1 MNVFLIIIAGI
12 LLIIGLTGCVLPVI
26 PGVPL
31 SYVGIL
37 LLHFTENVQF
47 SVTFLIVWAVIVIVV
62 QVLDFYIP
70 VWETKR
76 FGGSRWGTIG
86 SLTGIIVGL
95 FFAPWGIIIGSFVGA
110 VIGELLSGRASQD
123 ALKAGLGAFVGF
135 LLGTVAKLTVSVFL
149 IYCYVEALIS

>member
-1 MNVFLIIIAGI
+1 MDIFLIITAGI
-12 LLIIGLTGCVLPVI
+12 LLIIGLIGCVLPVI

-37 LLHFTENVQF
+37 LLHFTSNVQF
-47 SVTFLIVWAVIVIVV
+47 SAVFLIVWAVIVIVV

-70 VWETKR
+70 VWGTKR

-86 SLTGIIVGL
+86 SLIGIVVGL
-95 FFAPWGIIIGSFVGA
+95 FFAPWGIIIGSFAGA

-123 ALKAGLGAFVGF
+123 ALKAGFGTFVGF

-149 IYCYVEALIS
+149 IYYYVEALIN